1 MTVSRVSHFTIFEAR
16 DPEDLH
22 RAGGSGAETDGHGPV
37 GAPVTEL
44 PPHAAVTHPGVS
56 VSALFAPVEPEGL
69 AADGG
74 VTATGAPVPQAAAT
88 AVASAAGTHA
98 PSDAATGSAPSGTT
112 RAPSHSLVPPEA
124 ARAEALQPKT
134 EPGAVATPAAPE
146 PAAVPAEVSA
156 GCDLCGAPDPDGTL
170 TATGSYRCKA
180 CHDFVQEQ
188 LRTARELLQRAIATV
203 QSV

>member
-74 VTATGAPVPQAAAT
+74 VTATGAPVPQAAAHGHRIKT
-88 AVASAAGTHA
+88 LRLESCSCTNVQTCFN
-98 PSDAATGSAPSGTT
+98 PWP
-112 RAPSHSLVPPEA
+112 PPEN
-124 ARAEALQPKT
+124 RCQGFPLKKIILRD
-134 EPGAVATPAAPE
+134 PGPA
-146 PAAVPAEVSA
+146 
-156 GCDLCGAPDPDGTL
+156 GGQN
-170 TATGSYRCKA
+170 Y
-180 CHDFVQEQ
+180 F
-188 LRTARELLQRAIATV
+188 
-203 QSV
+203 